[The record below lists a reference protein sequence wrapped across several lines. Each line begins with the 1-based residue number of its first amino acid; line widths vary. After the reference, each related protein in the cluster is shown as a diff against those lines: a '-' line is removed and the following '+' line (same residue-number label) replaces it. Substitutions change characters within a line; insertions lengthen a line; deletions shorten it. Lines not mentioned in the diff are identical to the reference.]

1 MKKVLNNVFK
11 WLLLVW
17 ISYSLICTGL
27 IGFEQNGLAEAIS
40 YRTQNIDGF
49 DLEKI
54 ETSELEEICK
64 NYQEIADKAMNDDE
78 SIINAEYLS
87 ENQKIKQLEHNELF
101 RKYPSGYTMFVRDV
115 AMWEGMASLHII
127 SLIMGIVVGT
137 AIYLM
142 LDKEKKGLKIVIAI
156 YILFILILG
165 FVEGIGSVA
174 GDDLTLLDRWMFPE
188 TYIIPVTAVFA
199 LVVATR
205 VIKQKEIAKK
215 LNEKLEERKEERKEE
230 KNK

>member
-1 MKKVLNNVFK
+1 MKKVLKNVLK

-27 IGFEQNGLAEAIS
+27 ISLEQNGLAEAIS

-54 ETSELEEICK
+54 EISELEEICK

-87 ENQKIKQLEHNELF
+87 ESEKVKLLEEYKIF
-101 RKYPSGYTMFVRDV
+101 RKYPSGYTMFVRDI
-115 AMWEGMASLHII
+115 AMWEGMTDLHIT
-127 SLIMGIVVGT
+127 SFIMGVVVGT

-142 LDKEKKGLKIVIAI
+142 LDKDKNGLKIVIAI

-165 FVEGIGSVA
+165 FIEGIGSVA
-174 GDDLTLLDRWMFPE
+174 GDNLTLLDRWMFPE

-215 LNEKLEERKEERKEE
+215 LNKKLNEKKEE

>member
-1 MKKVLNNVFK
+1 MKKVLNNIWK

-17 ISYSLICTGL
+17 ISYSLIFTGL
-27 IGFEQNGLAEAIS
+27 IGIEQNGLAEAIS

-49 DLEKI
+49 DLEAI
-54 ETSELEEICK
+54 EISELEEICK

-78 SIINAEYLS
+78 IINAEYLNES
-87 ENQKIKQLEHNELF
+87 EKIRQLEHNKLF
-101 RKYPSGYTMFVRDV
+101 RKYPSGYTMFIRDV
-115 AMWEGMASLHII
+115 AMWEGMANLHII

-142 LDKEKKGLKIVIAI
+142 LDKDKNGLKIVIVI
-156 YILFILILG
+156 YILFILVLG
-165 FVEGIGSVA
+165 FVEGIDSVA
-174 GDDLTLLDRWMFPE
+174 GDNLTLLDRWMFPE

-215 LNEKLEERKEERKEE
+215 LNEKLKERKEE
-230 KNK
+230 KDK

>member
-1 MKKVLNNVFK
+1 MKKVLKNILK

-17 ISYSLICTGL
+17 ISYSLVFTG
-27 IGFEQNGLAEAIS
+27 IISIEENGLVEAIA
-40 YRTQNIDGF
+40 YRIQNIDGF
-49 DLEKI
+49 SLEKI
-54 ETSELEEICK
+54 ETSELEEVCK
-64 NYQEIADKAMNDDE
+64 NYQKMADKAMDNE

-87 ENQKIKQLEHNELF
+87 ESEKVKLLEEYKIF

-115 AMWEGMASLHII
+115 AMWEGMTDLHITSFI
-127 SLIMGIVVGT
+127 IGVVVGT

-142 LDKEKKGLKIVIAI
+142 LDKDKNGLKIVIAI

-165 FVEGIGSVA
+165 FVEGIESVA
-174 GDDLTLLDRWMFPE
+174 GDNLTLLDRWMFPE

-215 LNEKLEERKEERKEE
+215 LNEKLNEKKEE

>member
-1 MKKVLNNVFK
+1 MKKVLNNIWK

-17 ISYSLICTGL
+17 ISYSLVFTG
-27 IGFEQNGLAEAIS
+27 ISGIEQNGLIEAIG
-40 YRTQNIDGF
+40 YKIENIDGF
-49 DLEKI
+49 DFEKI
-54 ETSELEEICK
+54 EISELEEICK
-64 NYQEIADKAMNDDE
+64 NYQEMADRAMNDDE
-78 SIINAEYLS
+78 SIINAEYLTES
-87 ENQKIKQLEHNELF
+87 QKIKELEQNELF

-115 AMWEGMASLHII
+115 AMWEGMANLNII
-127 SLIMGIVVGT
+127 SLIMGIVIGT

-142 LDKEKKGLKIVIAI
+142 LDKDKNGLKIVIAI

-174 GDDLTLLDRWMFPE
+174 GDNLTLLDRWIFPE
-188 TYIIPVTAVFA
+188 TYIIPVTAVFG

-215 LNEKLEERKEERKEE
+215 LNEKLKERKEE